1 LKRYKLGS
9 RQPQIASFNVIAF
22 RLISNKQQIILRC
35 RKIFVADLTIET
47 FENLVTMALTTTQGR
62 NLAMGEDIQGEKPT
76 LRTLSQ
82 ETGFAVATVS
92 RALAGDPRIAA
103 TTRETVT
110 AAANRLGYV
119 PDRAARR
126 LRTGR
131 TQVISLLLNTQHEFL
146 GFTHEF
152 LSGITE
158 VLAGTGSSVTVV
170 PDSPGEDRLAP
181 VRTILRNNLAD
192 GLLFTRTEAFDPR
205 VRLLME
211 ADFPFVS
218 HGRTE
223 FTTPHPWVDY
233 DNEAFARQAVQHLVA
248 KGRRRISLVLPGEQ
262 FTFTQHLRY
271 GFLSAVRE
279 AGIDYEIVAGVTL
292 DSPPPE
298 IASALMQR
306 RAAANP
312 PDGYVC
318 VGEVTALL
326 ALAAL
331 TDTGA
336 VHGVDA
342 DIVAKRASPIF
353 DNIRPRIDTVF
364 EDLRATGRAMAEM
377 LLRRMNGEPQD
388 RLNRLF
394 LPDPDV

>member
-1 LKRYKLGS
+1 
-9 RQPQIASFNVIAF
+9 
-22 RLISNKQQIILRC
+22 
-35 RKIFVADLTIET
+35 
-47 FENLVTMALTTTQGR
+47 MALTTTQGR

-158 VLAGTGSSVTVV
+158 VLAGTGYSVTVV

-353 DNIRPRIDTVF
+353 DNILPRIDTVF

>member
-1 LKRYKLGS
+1 
-9 RQPQIASFNVIAF
+9 
-22 RLISNKQQIILRC
+22 
-35 RKIFVADLTIET
+35 
-47 FENLVTMALTTTQGR
+47 MANDIPITALH
-62 NLAMGEDIQGEKPT
+62 GEGARPT
-76 LRTLSQ
+76 LRTLAQ
-82 ETGFAVATVS
+82 ATGFSVATVS

-103 TTRETVT
+103 KTRATV
-110 AAANRLGYV
+110 AAAAQRLGYI

-158 VLAGTGSSVTVV
+158 VLVGTGYSVTVV
-170 PDSPGEDRLAP
+170 PDTPGDDRLAP

-223 FTTPHPWVDY
+223 FTAPHPWVDF
-233 DNEAFARQAVQHLVA
+233 DNEAFARAAVAHLVA
-248 KGRRRISLVLPGEQ
+248 KGRTRISLVLPGDQ

-271 GFLSAVRE
+271 GFLSAARA
-279 AGIDYEIVAGVTL
+279 AGVEHEIVAGVTL
-292 DSPPPE
+292 DSPTPE
-298 IASALMQR
+298 IAAALMRAR
-306 RAAANP
+306 RGPTP

-318 VGEVTALL
+318 VGEVTALV

-331 TDTGA
+331 SDTGA

-353 DNIRPRIDTVF
+353 DNIRPCIDTVF

-377 LLRRMNGEPQD
+377 LLKRMAGEAPEG
-388 RLNRLF
+388 LHRLF
-394 LPDPDV
+394 QPDPVV

>member
-1 LKRYKLGS
+1 M
-9 RQPQIASFNVIAF
+9 RQPVMTDDTPI
-22 RLISNKQQIILRC
+22 
-35 RKIFVADLTIET
+35 T
-47 FENLVTMALTTTQGR
+47 ALHGQGDR
-62 NLAMGEDIQGEKPT
+62 PT
-76 LRTLSQ
+76 LRTVAQ
-82 ETGFAVATVS
+82 ATGFSVATVS
-92 RALAGDPRIAA
+92 RALADDPRIAA
-103 TTRETVT
+103 STRATV
-110 AAANRLGYV
+110 AAAAQRLGYI

-131 TQVISLLLNTQHEFL
+131 TQVISLLLNTEHEFL

-152 LSGITE
+152 LTGITE
-158 VLAGTGSSVTVV
+158 ILAGTGYSVTVV

-223 FTTPHPWVDY
+223 FTAPHPWVDF
-233 DNEAFARQAVQHLVA
+233 DNEAFARMAVDHLVA
-248 KGRRRISLVLPGEQ
+248 RGRRRLSLVLPGEQ

-271 GFLSAVRE
+271 GFLRAVRD
-279 AGIDYEIVAGVTL
+279 AGIDHDIVAGVTL
-292 DSPPPE
+292 DSPAAD
-298 IASALMQR
+298 ISAALMAGR
-306 RAAANP
+306 RGPAP

-318 VGEVTALL
+318 VGEVTAMV

-331 TDTGA
+331 VDTGA
-336 VHGVDA
+336 VHGIDA

-377 LLRRMNGEPQD
+377 LLRRMDGEPPEG
-388 RLNRLF
+388 LHRLF
-394 LPDPDV
+394 QPDPSF

>member
-1 LKRYKLGS
+1 
-9 RQPQIASFNVIAF
+9 
-22 RLISNKQQIILRC
+22 
-35 RKIFVADLTIET
+35 
-47 FENLVTMALTTTQGR
+47 
-62 NLAMGEDIQGEKPT
+62 
-76 LRTLSQ
+76 
-82 ETGFAVATVS
+82 
-92 RALAGDPRIAA
+92 
-103 TTRETVT
+103 
-110 AAANRLGYV
+110 V

-131 TQVISLLLNTQHEFL
+131 TQVISLLLNTEHEFL

-152 LSGITE
+152 LTGITE
-158 VLAGTGSSVTVV
+158 VLAGTGYAVTVV
-170 PDSPGEDRLAP
+170 PDSPSKDRLAP

-205 VRLLME
+205 VRMLME

-223 FTTPHPWVDY
+223 FTVPHPWVDF
-233 DNEAFARQAVQHLVA
+233 DNEAFARAAVERLVA
-248 KGRRRISLVLPGEQ
+248 KGRKRLSLVLPGDQ

-271 GFLSAVRE
+271 GFVSSARA
-279 AGIDYEIVAGVTL
+279 AGVEHAIVPGVTL
-292 DSPPPE
+292 DSPTQE
-298 IASALMQR
+298 IADALMRDRQGP
-306 RAAANP
+306 AP

-318 VGEVTALL
+318 VGEVTAMV

-331 TDTGA
+331 ADTGA

-364 EDLRATGRAMAEM
+364 EDLRATGRAMTEM
-377 LLRRMNGEPQD
+377 LLRRMAGDPPEALH
-388 RLNRLF
+388 RLLHA
-394 LPDPDV
+394 DPPR

>member
-1 LKRYKLGS
+1 MS
-9 RQPQIASFNVIAF
+9 
-22 RLISNKQQIILRC
+22 
-35 RKIFVADLTIET
+35 D
-47 FENLVTMALTTTQGR
+47 
-62 NLAMGEDIQGEKPT
+62 DIQGDKPT

-103 TTRETVT
+103 TTRETVS
-110 AAANRLGYV
+110 AAATRLGYV

-158 VLAGTGSSVTVV
+158 VLAGTGYSVTVV

-233 DNEAFARQAVQHLVA
+233 DNEAFARQAVQHLVS
-248 KGRRRISLVLPGEQ
+248 KGRRRISLVLPGDQ

-271 GFLSAVRE
+271 GFLSAVR
-279 AGIDYEIVAGVTL
+279 
-292 DSPPPE
+292 
-298 IASALMQR
+298 
-306 RAAANP
+306 
-312 PDGYVC
+312 
-318 VGEVTALL
+318 
-326 ALAAL
+326 
-331 TDTGA
+331 
-336 VHGVDA
+336 
-342 DIVAKRASPIF
+342 
-353 DNIRPRIDTVF
+353 
-364 EDLRATGRAMAEM
+364 
-377 LLRRMNGEPQD
+377 
-388 RLNRLF
+388 
-394 LPDPDV
+394 

>member
-1 LKRYKLGS
+1 
-9 RQPQIASFNVIAF
+9 
-22 RLISNKQQIILRC
+22 
-35 RKIFVADLTIET
+35 
-47 FENLVTMALTTTQGR
+47 
-62 NLAMGEDIQGEKPT
+62 MGDDITNDKPT

-82 ETGFAVATVS
+82 ATGFAVATVS

-103 TTRETVT
+103 STRATVAE
-110 AAANRLGYV
+110 AAERLGYV

-152 LSGITE
+152 LTGITE
-158 VLAGTGSSVTVV
+158 VLAGTGYSVTVV
-170 PDSPGEDRLAP
+170 PDSPGEDRLAR

-192 GLLFTRTEAFDPR
+192 GILFTRTEVFDPR
-205 VRLLME
+205 VRLLLE

-223 FTTPHPWVDY
+223 FTTPHPWVDF
-233 DNEAFARQAVQHLVA
+233 DNEAFARQAVAHLVG

-271 GFLSAVRE
+271 GFLAAARE
-279 AGIDYEIVAGVTL
+279 AGVDHEIVPGVTL
-292 DSPPPE
+292 DSPTAE
-298 IASALMQR
+298 IAAALM
-306 RAAANP
+306 RARLGPNP

-318 VGEVTALL
+318 VGEVTALV

-331 TDTGA
+331 ADSAA

-353 DNIRPRIDTVF
+353 DNIRPHVDTVF

-377 LLRRMNGEPQD
+377 LLRRMNGEPPE

-394 LPDPDV
+394 LPDPSI

>member
-1 LKRYKLGS
+1 MTDEI
-9 RQPQIASFNVIAF
+9 PI
-22 RLISNKQQIILRC
+22 
-35 RKIFVADLTIET
+35 T
-47 FENLVTMALTTTQGR
+47 ALHG
-62 NLAMGEDIQGEKPT
+62 QGERPT
-76 LRTLSQ
+76 LRTVAQ
-82 ETGFAVATVS
+82 ATGFSVATVS
-92 RALAGDPRIAA
+92 RALADDPRIASKTRA
-103 TTRETVT
+103 TV
-110 AAANRLGYV
+110 AAMAERMGYI

-131 TQVISLLLNTQHEFL
+131 TQVISLLMNTEHEFL

-152 LSGITE
+152 LTGITE
-158 VLAGTGSSVTVV
+158 RLAGTGYSVTVV

-223 FTTPHPWVDY
+223 FTMPHPWVDF
-233 DNEAFARQAVQHLVA
+233 DNEAFARQAVAHLVS
-248 KGRRRISLVLPGEQ
+248 KGRTRLSLVLPGDQ

-271 GFLSAVRE
+271 GFLSAVRA
-279 AGIDYEIVAGVTL
+279 AGVDHEIVEGVTL
-292 DSPPPE
+292 DSPTPD
-298 IASALMQR
+298 IAAALMRAR
-306 RAAANP
+306 RGPTP

-318 VGEVTALL
+318 VGEVTALV

-331 TDTGA
+331 SDTGA

-377 LLRRMNGEPQD
+377 LLGRMAGEAPEK
-388 RLNRLF
+388 LHRLF
-394 LPDPDV
+394 QPDPVE